1 MHQVSLRQENAS
13 SVLLDYASDLTDSE
27 WQHLQPLIDIAAPT
41 GRPRELDLRQV
52 VNAILYLNRTGC
64 QWEMLPREIGPW
76 SSVYYY
82 FRKWRRDGT
91 WERVNAAL
99 GRAVRQAAG
108 KEPTPSAA
116 IIDSQSVKTTEVGG
130 DSGFDGGKKGQGAQ
144 APSTG

>member
-1 MHQVSLRQENAS
+1 
-13 SVLLDYASDLTDSE
+13 VLLDYASDLTDSE

-64 QWEMLPREIGPW
+64 QWEMLPREFGPW